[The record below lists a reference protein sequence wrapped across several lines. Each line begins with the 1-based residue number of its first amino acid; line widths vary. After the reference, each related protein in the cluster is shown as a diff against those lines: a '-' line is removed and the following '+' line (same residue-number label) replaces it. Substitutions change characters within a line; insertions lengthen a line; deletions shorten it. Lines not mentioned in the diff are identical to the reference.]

1 MAKNNIGKVYRGR
14 TKYIDPETKRERNY
28 VVVRDNG
35 KSVSVA
41 KLTSIKK
48 FDEHGRNTDPT
59 VMQINHTR
67 YGLEKPTG
75 VYYRRYSKNR
85 MSKRDLTLSDR
96 DIFPNGKE
104 EFKLS
109 SRDSH
114 RAIAHTAIK
123 KRGK

>member
-35 KSVSVA
+35 KNVSVA

-48 FDEHGRNTDPT
+48 FDERGRNTDPT
-59 VMQINHTR
+59 IMQINHSR

-85 MSKRDLTLSDR
+85 MSKKNLKLSDEKV
-96 DIFPNGKE
+96 FPEQKE
-104 EFKLS
+104 RFKLG
-109 SRDSH
+109 SH
-114 RAIAHTAIK
+114 DLHKVLEHTK
-123 KRGK
+123 

>member
-1 MAKNNIGKVYRGR
+1 MAKNNVGKIYRGR
-14 TKYIDPETKRERNY
+14 TKYIDPETKRERSY

-41 KLTSIKK
+41 KLTSIKQ

-59 VMQINHTR
+59 VLQINHSR

-85 MSKRDLTLSDR
+85 MSNKYLSISDKRV
-96 DIFPNGKE
+96 FPEQKE
-104 EFKLS
+104 RFKLG
-109 SRDSH
+109 SH
-114 RAIAHTAIK
+114 DLYKVLKHTGSK
-123 KRGK
+123 

>member
-14 TKYIDPETKRERNY
+14 IKYIDPETKRERNY

-48 FDEHGRNTDPT
+48 FDERGRNTDPT
-59 VMQINHTR
+59 IMQINHSR

-85 MSKRDLTLSDR
+85 MSDKPLNLSDKR
-96 DIFPNGKE
+96 AFPEAKE
-104 EFKLS
+104 RFKLG
-109 SRDSH
+109 SH
-114 RAIAHTAIK
+114 DLHKILTHTK
-123 KRGK
+123 SK

>member
-1 MAKNNIGKVYRGR
+1 MTKSNIGKVYRGR
-14 TKYIDPETKRERNY
+14 AKYIDPETKRERNY

-48 FDEHGRNTDPT
+48 FDERGRNTDPT
-59 VMQINHTR
+59 IMQINHSR

-85 MSKRDLTLSDR
+85 MSDKPLNLSDKR
-96 DIFPNGKE
+96 VFPEAKE
-104 EFKLS
+104 RFKLG
-109 SRDSH
+109 SH
-114 RAIAHTAIK
+114 DLYKVLTHTK
-123 KRGK
+123 SK